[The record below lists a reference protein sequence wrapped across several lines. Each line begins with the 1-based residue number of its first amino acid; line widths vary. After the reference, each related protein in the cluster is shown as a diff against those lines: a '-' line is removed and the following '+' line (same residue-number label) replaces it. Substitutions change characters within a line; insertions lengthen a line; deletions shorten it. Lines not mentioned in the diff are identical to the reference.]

1 MKAFVKSEEL
11 TTTTTF
17 TGYADNV
24 EEYLSASDIF
34 VYPSENEALGVAII
48 EAVAC
53 GLPVVASGVGGIPDL
68 VVPGETGILI
78 DPRRSDQIREALRS
92 VIVNASRRKEMGLKV
107 GHHAKTYFSIDRI
120 HSLNV
125 QAFTAVYRSK
135 ALPS

>member
-1 MKAFVKSEEL
+1 M
-11 TTTTTF
+11 
-17 TGYADNV
+17 
-24 EEYLSASDIF
+24 
-34 VYPSENEALGVAII
+34 
-48 EAVAC
+48 AC

-120 HSLNV
+120 NSLNV
-125 QAFTAVYRSK
+125 QCIVRKPYRPNDLLGIQHMPKSHRQRVTKGWEAVEQ
-135 ALPS
+135 

>member
-1 MKAFVKSEEL
+1 MKSEEL

-68 VVPGETGILI
+68 VVQE
-78 DPRRSDQIREALRS
+78 R
-92 VIVNASRRKEMGLKV
+92 
-107 GHHAKTYFSIDRI
+107 
-120 HSLNV
+120 
-125 QAFTAVYRSK
+125 QAF
-135 ALPS
+135 